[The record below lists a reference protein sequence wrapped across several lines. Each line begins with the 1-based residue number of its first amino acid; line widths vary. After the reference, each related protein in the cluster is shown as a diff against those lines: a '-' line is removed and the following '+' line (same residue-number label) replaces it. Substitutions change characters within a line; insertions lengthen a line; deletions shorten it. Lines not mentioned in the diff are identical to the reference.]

1 MRHLLRLTILIIL
14 SLGLAACSK
23 VTVENYNKLEP
34 GMRYVTVQEILGKP
48 TKCSDILTVKNC
60 VWGDDKS
67 NINVSFVADQVIL
80 FTSENIR

>member
-1 MRHLLRLTILIIL
+1 MRHLPRTLALVTL
-14 SLGLAACSK
+14 SLVLAACSK

-34 GMRYVTVQEILGKP
+34 GMPYAKVQELLGKP
-48 TKCSDILTVKNC
+48 TRCNDILTVKNC

-67 NINVSFVADQVIL
+67 NINVSFVADQVVL